1 MNAKLIEGYDI
12 TPTDFNPQE
21 ELMKIKAIRES
32 DDPLVKCE
40 KLMEVLFG
48 ALDRKDIIE
57 VFAEHVLRLEGE
69 KHIDEWY
76 DEVMEDH
83 KVWLH
88 ELYLKNAMEV

>member
-1 MNAKLIEGYDI
+1 MNMEQMNMEQ
-12 TPTDFNPQE
+12 TTTEFNPQE
-21 ELMKIKAIRES
+21 ELMKIKTIRES
-32 DDPLVKCE
+32 DDPLMKCE

-48 ALDRKDIIE
+48 ALDRNDIIE

-88 ELYLKNAMEV
+88 QLNLKNAIEV